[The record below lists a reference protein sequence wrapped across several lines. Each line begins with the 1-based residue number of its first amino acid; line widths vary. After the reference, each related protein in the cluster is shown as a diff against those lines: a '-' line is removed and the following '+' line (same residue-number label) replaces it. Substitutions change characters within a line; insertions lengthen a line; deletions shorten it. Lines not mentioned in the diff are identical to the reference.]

1 LNVAQNQPDQLDRL
15 ARVLVAQTFFGP
27 MLKQMRNSPF
37 KSDLLEGGRGGQV
50 FQAQLD
56 QKLAERMAGAG
67 SGNRLVKSIVKRL
80 EKNLRS
86 HVPTLDRA

>member
-1 LNVAQNQPDQLDRL
+1 MTVDTTQHAQLDRL

-27 MLKQMRNSPF
+27 MLRQMRNSPF
-37 KSDLLEGGRGGQV
+37 KSELLEGGRGGQV

-56 QKLAERMAGAG
+56 QRLAERMAGAG
-67 SGNRLVKSIVKRL
+67 SGNRLVRSIVRRL

-86 HVPTLDRA
+86 NVAPRD